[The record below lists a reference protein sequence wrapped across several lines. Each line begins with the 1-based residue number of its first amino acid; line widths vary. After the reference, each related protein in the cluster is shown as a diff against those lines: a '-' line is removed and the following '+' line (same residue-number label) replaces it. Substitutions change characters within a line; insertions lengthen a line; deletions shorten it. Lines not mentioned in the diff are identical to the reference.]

1 MLSGCTLLK
10 RQKKKEVTFPQLL
23 DDIEELASLNSQAER
38 CHQDTKGY
46 LKITEASVK
55 DYLVEEKGYASSDF
69 GQGTLNNILNRS
81 GYTLKK
87 VRKSLPLKRLEAT
100 DAIFDNIAC
109 HRRRKVNGTLKLS
122 IDVKDKVKVGKLSR
136 KGYQRSRQVVE
147 ALDKD
152 QHWQET
158 LVPLGI
164 LQIESGQSTV
174 VVGNSYETSD
184 FIVDGLEKWYALHKN
199 SLLDYQTL
207 EIYLDN
213 GPSLASNRSQFI
225 NRMMEF
231 ACLTG
236 LKIHLLY
243 YPPYHSKYNPIERL
257 WAALEN
263 YWNGTLLTSV
273 SKVINTIKNITWK
286 GVSPLVVLLDKQ
298 YKKGVKLPKIEM
310 QKREQFITR
319 NNSLPKWDIWIRPSF
334 KMGSLFFQ

>member
-1 MLSGCTLLK
+1 MIFPDLLS
-10 RQKKKEVTFPQLL
+10 
-23 DDIEELASLNSQAER
+23 DIEELACLNSQAER

-55 DYLVEEKGYASSDF
+55 HYLVAEKGYVFTDF
-69 GQGTLNNILNRS
+69 GSGTLNNVLNRN

-87 VRKSLPLKRLEAT
+87 VRKTLPLKRLQAT
-100 DAIFDNIAC
+100 DAIFDNIAW
-109 HRRRKVNGTLKLS
+109 HRKRKVAGTLKLS

-136 KGYQRSRQVVE
+136 KGYQRSRQPVE

-152 QHWQET
+152 QHWQQT

-164 LQIESGQSTV
+164 LQIETGQSTI
-174 VVGNSYETSD
+174 VVGNSHETSD

-199 SLLDYQTL
+199 SCQGYDTL

-213 GPSLASNRSQFI
+213 GPSVASNRSQFI

-231 ACLTG
+231 ACLSG

-243 YPPYHSKYNPIERL
+243 YPPYHSKYNPVERL

-286 GVSPLVVLLDKQ
+286 GISPLVVWLDKH
-298 YKKGVKLPKIEM
+298 YLKGIKLSKIER

-319 NNSLPKWDIWIRPSF
+319 NHSLPKWDIWIKPSCL
-334 KMGSLFFQ
+334 MGSLFFQ